1 MNESL
6 ESAQLQESSVRADV
20 SAWLEANWNADQG
33 LIEWR
38 NQLVDSGWGMPE
50 WPADWYGRDFS
61 SSLVRAVEQEFARKG
76 AIGVARSGIRLL
88 AAATLLEHGSA
99 AHKEQFL
106 RRILTGEDAWC
117 QLFSE
122 PGSGS
127 DLAGATTRAD
137 LDGDQWVVNGQ
148 KLWTTSAHHADWGL
162 LLVRTDWDV
171 PKHEGLSY
179 FVIDMHQSGVEVQPL
194 AQMNGHASF
203 NQVFF
208 SNAVVER
215 KHLISE
221 IGNGWKV
228 AMTTLAHERR
238 GADGLRSGHSGIGA
252 DIERVGRAYDE
263 ERAETEIVMEPYTW
277 YPQRAG
283 RVDLLVPRAFDSN
296 RIEDPTVRQEL
307 AKLLIMSSSAQ
318 WTARRARAGQQRG
331 KPQGPEGSLGKLAAS
346 HVARAA
352 ARVHTLISGADAML
366 AGADGAEDGIVA
378 EILLSVPAV
387 SIAGG
392 TDEIQRN
399 IIAERVLQMPK
410 EPRFD
415 TGPFRDVPKNVSTR
429 D

>member
-1 MNESL
+1 MNEDAIRT
-6 ESAQLQESSVRADV
+6 EVR
-20 SAWLEANWNADQG
+20 AWLEANWDSS
-33 LIEWR
+33 LSLVEWR
-38 NQLVDSGWGMPE
+38 SRLVDSGWGMPE
-50 WPADWYGRDFS
+50 WPRAWYGRDFS
-61 SSLVRAVEQEFARKG
+61 SAQARVVQQELAKVGAV
-76 AIGVARSGIRLL
+76 GVARTGIRLL
-88 AAATLLEHGSA
+88 AAATLLEHGSD
-99 AHKEQFL
+99 AHKTKFL
-106 RRILTGEDAWC
+106 RPILTGADTWC

-137 LDGDQWVVNGQ
+137 FKDERWIVNGQ

-162 LLVRTDWDV
+162 LLARTDWDA
-171 PKHEGLSY
+171 PKHEGLSF
-179 FVIDMHQSGVEVQPL
+179 FVIDMHQPGVTVQPL
-194 AQMNGHASF
+194 KQMNGHASF

-208 SNAVVER
+208 SDAVVDPE
-215 KHLISE
+215 HLVGKL
-221 IGNGWKV
+221 GNGWAV

-238 GADGLRSGHSGIGA
+238 GADGMRSGAA
-252 DIERVGRAYDE
+252 DVGTAASRTGRVHDE
-263 ERAETEIVMEPYTW
+263 ERKEIETVMAPYTW

-283 RVDLLVPRAFDSN
+283 RVDLAVPRAKETG
-296 RIEDPTVRQEL
+296 RIDDPTVQQEL
-307 AKLLIMSSSAQ
+307 AKLLILSSSAE
-318 WTARRARAGQQRG
+318 WTARRARATQQLG

-352 ARVHTLISGADAML
+352 ARVHTLIACAEALLSGV
-366 AGADGAEDGIVA
+366 DGAEHGVIA

-415 TGPFRDVPKNVSTR
+415 TGPFRDIPRNTQ
-429 D
+429 